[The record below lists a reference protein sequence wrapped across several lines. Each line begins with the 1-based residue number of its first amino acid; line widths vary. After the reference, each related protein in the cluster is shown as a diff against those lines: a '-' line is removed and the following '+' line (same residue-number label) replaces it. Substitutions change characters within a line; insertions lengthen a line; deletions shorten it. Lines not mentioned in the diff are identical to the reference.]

1 MTAGAV
7 PPPAGPPP
15 AVTSPAAA
23 GLGRAAAMIEVGRF
37 DEAARLLSRIVAS
50 EPDGARA
57 WSLMSR
63 AHLGAGRWAEALAAA
78 HRAIAINP
86 ADHWPFRLASTA
98 LVSLGR
104 GQEAVRTALEACALA
119 PAVWR
124 SHVCLA
130 QAATAAG
137 QPARAAQ
144 AAATALAL
152 APDEP
157 DVQFTAGKVAL
168 AGGDLPRARAHQQAA
183 LAVDPDHSAAIN
195 ELGRISLR
203 EQDVGGAAGYFLRAA
218 RAAPGVAIFGR
229 NTEIALAKVLTNIT
243 VLAAVVIAAGIVLP
257 FLAGVGLL
265 AYGLV
270 MAVLIVLAGAYAV
283 RQIRRLPRDGRRH
296 LARMV
301 RRRPWLG
308 TIAAIAAAIDG
319 PAALAAVLLR
329 LETAQG
335 SATWPA
341 LIAITGIAIARPL
354 VITIIRISRR
364 TIR

>member
-1 MTAGAV
+1 V
-7 PPPAGPPP
+7 SAGPAPSG
-15 AVTSPAAA
+15 TAA

-104 GQEAVRTALEACALA
+104 SPEAVAAALQACALA

-144 AAATALAL
+144 AAATALSL

-168 AGGDLPRARAHQQAA
+168 AAGDLPRARAHQQAA
-183 LAVDPDHSAAIN
+183 LAIDPGHSAAIN

-203 EQDVGGAAGYFLRAA
+203 EQDIGGAAGYFLRAA

-243 VLAAVVIAAGIVLP
+243 VLASVVIAAGIVLP
-257 FLAGVGLL
+257 FLSGVRLL
-265 AYGLV
+265 AYVLV
-270 MAVLIVLAGAYAV
+270 MTVLGALTCGYAV
-283 RQIRRLPRDGRRH
+283 RQIARLPSAGRRH
-296 LARMV
+296 LARMT
-301 RRRPWLG
+301 RCRHWLA

-319 PAALAAVLLR
+319 PAVLAALLLR
-329 LETAQG
+329 LALPGQPGAAG

-341 LIAITGIAIARPL
+341 LIAITGIAVARPL
-354 VITIIRISRR
+354 VTNIIRISRR

>member
-1 MTAGAV
+1 MSASA
-7 PPPAGPPP
+7 A
-15 AVTSPAAA
+15 ASSPGTAA

-104 GQEAVRTALEACALA
+104 SQEAVSTALQACALA

-137 QPARAAQ
+137 QPLRAAQ
-144 AAATALAL
+144 AAATALSL

-168 AGGDLPRARAHQQAA
+168 AGGDLARARGHQQAA
-183 LAVDPDHSAAIN
+183 LAIDPDHSAAIN

-203 EQDVGGAAGYFLRAA
+203 EQDIGEAAGFFLRAA

-243 VLAAVVIAAGIVLP
+243 VLAAVVLAAGIVLP
-257 FLAGVGLL
+257 SVAGIGLSVYI
-265 AYGLV
+265 AV
-270 MAVLIVLAGAYAV
+270 MAALAAAACGYAV
-283 RQIRRLPRDGRRH
+283 RQVVRLPGDGRRH
-296 LARMV
+296 LARML
-301 RRRPWLG
+301 RRRRWLG

-319 PAALAAVLLR
+319 PAALAALLLR
-329 LETAQG
+329 LDAARG
-335 SATWPA
+335 SQTWPA
-341 LIAITGIAIARPL
+341 LIAIAGIAVVRPL
-354 VITIIRISRR
+354 VTTIIRISRQA
-364 TIR
+364 IR